1 MSGTVKKGIFF
12 AVAAAAL
19 YAINSPL
26 SKLLL
31 DYVPS
36 TLMAAGAWLCS
47 QDKPIFAGRKSKRPV
62 QESISAEENEK
73 NSIPSENFCEN
84 RDAEIVES
92 RKETENLLN
101 KDEYSKNE
109 EAEANGKTTNKGK

>member
-73 NSIPSENFCEN
+73 KVPF
-84 RDAEIVES
+84 RPKTFVKTVMRKTLS
-92 RKETENLLN
+92 R
-101 KDEYSKNE
+101 
-109 EAEANGKTTNKGK
+109 GKRPKTS